1 MTRFI
6 SLTLVDDRIHGDG
19 GLAGLTVSDDQLTL
33 SPSDRNHGV
42 DGLDAGL
49 QRLVDGLP
57 VDNARRF
64 TLQRHLA
71 TLTANLALAINR
83 IA

>member
-1 MTRFI
+1 MPRFI
-6 SLTLVDDRIHGDG
+6 SLTLVDDRINGDG
-19 GLAGLTVSDDQLTL
+19 GLAGLTVADDQLTL
-33 SPSDRNHGV
+33 STSDRNHGI

-49 QRLVDGLP
+49 QRLVDGLS

-71 TLTANLALAINR
+71 TLTANFTLTINR